1 MYQYQTRADTFI
13 PIPAVYVCIW
23 QFFKNLFKIILQNVV
38 QVTEHL
44 WKKINKNQN
53 NSIMCT
59 GFIKYSIL
67 ASTKM
72 QVYSTGIGASL
83 ICAF

>member
-1 MYQYQTRADTFI
+1 MYQYQTRAYLYTDTS
-13 PIPAVYVCIW
+13 CICMYMAI
-23 QFFKNLFKIILQNVV
+23 FLKIVQNHAAECCSSNR
-38 QVTEHL
+38 TSMG
-44 WKKINKNQN
+44 KKIYKNQN

>member
-1 MYQYQTRADTFI
+1 M
-13 PIPAVYVCIW
+13 
-23 QFFKNLFKIILQNVV
+23 LQNVV
-38 QVTEHL
+38 RVTEHL
-44 WKKINKNQN
+44 WKKKYKNQN

-72 QVYSTGIGASL
+72 HVYSTGIGASL
-83 ICAF
+83 ICVF

>member
-23 QFFKNLFKIILQNVV
+23 QFFL
-38 QVTEHL
+38 
-44 WKKINKNQN
+44 KINKNQN

-83 ICAF
+83 MCAF